1 MLAETPLWY
10 DNWRTNARRRLELM
24 ISWLGRSLIFK
35 PAAALISF
43 LWRPLPRKKNVVLR
57 LRLAGKLAESV
68 PRMPP
73 LMPVMTPAPLL
84 LGEVTALLRAVEQE
98 PQISGLRL
106 DIGRLQLGLARVQ
119 ELRRAILAVRA
130 AGKVVH
136 VQLEG
141 GGLREY
147 LLACAADTI
156 TMPPLASL
164 ELTGMRSDVTYLGG
178 VAAAAGVHADF
189 EAVGDYKAFAERF
202 VRSGAT
208 RAARR
213 NSEEILFDAWEQAVS
228 GVAAARGLDEEQA
241 AHLLGS
247 GPYGVE
253 EAIEVGLV
261 DGAAYP
267 DEVRPWL
274 KEQVGKHKT
283 VKGIRYHSR
292 LRRVRVW
299 RQRAYP
305 SPVIAVIPATGQVVP
320 GKGGSG
326 PSAVIASGPLC
337 RQLNEARK
345 APDVEAVVLRIDSPG
360 GSAEASD
367 LIWREVC
374 RLEEKK
380 PVVASMG
387 DVAASGGYYIAMGAT
402 RILAQPGTLTG
413 SIGVVAG
420 KINFG
425 GLLDRLG
432 VHQETLSVG
441 ANSGFTSVT
450 RDFNGEERERLRG
463 RMEEFYRAFV
473 DKAAMGREVDAEELE
488 QHARGRVWTG
498 RQAVERQLVDE
509 LGGLREAVELASSL
523 AGHER
528 PLPGAMVLPPYR
540 PMWWPGMLGG
550 QARSWFSGW
559 LTERF
564 PQLAFV
570 LSPELRQGGL
580 LARLPFELRFF

>member
-1 MLAETPLWY
+1 
-10 DNWRTNARRRLELM
+10 M

-35 PAAALISF
+35 PLAVVVSF
-43 LWRPLPRKKNVVLR
+43 LFRPLPRKKNVVVR
-57 LRLAGKLAESV
+57 LRLARKLAESV

-73 LMPVMTPAPLL
+73 LVPMMSPAPLL
-84 LGEVTALLRAVEQE
+84 LGEVASLLRSMEQE

-106 DIGRLQLGLARVQ
+106 DIGRLELGLARVQ
-119 ELRRAILAVRA
+119 ELRRAIMGVRA
-130 AGKVVH
+130 AGKTVH

-156 TMPPLASL
+156 TMPPMASL
-164 ELTGMRSDVTYLGG
+164 DLTGMRSDVTYLGG
-178 VAAAAGVHADF
+178 VAASAGIHADF

-202 VRSGAT
+202 VRTGAT
-208 RAARR
+208 SAARR
-213 NSEEILFDAWEQAVS
+213 NSEEILCDTWDQVVS
-228 GVAAARGLDEEQA
+228 GVAAARGLDHEQA
-241 AHLLGS
+241 ALLLGS

-267 DEVRPWL
+267 DEVRHWL

-283 VKGIRYHSR
+283 VKGLKYHYR
-292 LRRVRVW
+292 LRRVKAW
-299 RQRAYP
+299 RRRARP
-305 SPVIAVIPATGQVVP
+305 SPVVAVIMATGQVVA
-320 GKGGSG
+320 GKGGNG
-326 PSAVIASGPLC
+326 PSSVIASGPLS
-337 RQLNEARK
+337 RQLNAARK
-345 APDVEAVVLRIDSPG
+345 AKDVEAVVLRIDSPG

-425 GLLDRLG
+425 GLLERLG
-432 VHQETLSVG
+432 VYRETLSVG
-441 ANSGFTSVT
+441 ANSGFNAVH
-450 RDFNGEERERLRG
+450 RDFNSDERERLRG
-463 RMEEFYRAFV
+463 RMEEFYQAFV
-473 DKAAMGREVDAEELE
+473 DKAAQGREMDAQELE
-488 QHARGRVWTG
+488 LHARGRVWTG
-498 RQAVERQLVDE
+498 RQALERQLVDD

-523 AGHER
+523 AGRET

-540 PMWWPGMLGG
+540 PMWWPGLLGG
-550 QARSWFSGW
+550 QVRSWLGAW
-559 LTERF
+559 LGERV
-564 PQLAFV
+564 PQLALL
-570 LSPELRQGGL
+570 LSPELRRGGL
-580 LARLPFELRFF
+580 LARLPFELKLF